1 MDQNMRFQANVY
13 IGLIV
18 GGGAFAV
25 YRAVCGWHSDDLPRF
40 LCSLALCVVA
50 SGLKVNLPGIQ
61 GTMSVN
67 FLFILI
73 GVNQMSLSE
82 TMAIGCAGT
91 LAQSIWKAKT
101 RVKGIRL
108 LFNVSNMAISVTG
121 SYVFCGLLPLKS
133 VPSLLLGAAVVFFFM
148 NTMPVAGVVALTEGR
163 RLVRTWRDF
172 YFWSFPFYV
181 VGAAIAW
188 LLCIVSDRSNWLSSF
203 LLMPILYL
211 VYRTYRVYLGRL
223 EDEKRHSAQ
232 LAEAQER
239 LMALSRQAGMAEI
252 ATGILHNVGNV
263 LNSVNVSTALVAGR
277 IRESRVGRLVT
288 LIHMLEEHSGDLQ
301 EFLARDPKGQ
311 HVLPYLAKLGEHFQS
326 ERDDLLV
333 ELESLSSHVDHIKRI
348 VATQQSYAKVSG
360 LVENVRLSDMVEDA
374 LRILEPE
381 FVRHKIQV
389 ERDFEPLPTIA
400 AEKHQILQILLNLLR
415 NAKQALKQAD
425 SEGGPVIRVHIR
437 RLGESRISLAIRD
450 NGVGLPPEN
459 LTQIFGHGF
468 TTKVNGHGFGLHSCA
483 LAASQMGGALRAE
496 SEGPGRGATF
506 TLELP
511 LKTADGVGKRT

>member
-1 MDQNMRFQANVY
+1 MDQKMCFRAKVY
-13 IGLIV
+13 IGFIV
-18 GGGAFAV
+18 AGGAWAV
-25 YRAVCGWHSDDLPRF
+25 YCAISGWHSDDLPRF
-40 LCSLALCVVA
+40 LCYLALCILA

-73 GVNQMSLSE
+73 GVSQMGLGE

-91 LAQSIWKAKT
+91 LAQCIWKAKSPI
-101 RVKGIRL
+101 KAIRL
-108 LFNVSNMAISVTG
+108 LFSVSSMAIAVTG
-121 SYVFCGLLPLKS
+121 SYVFCDFVSLKRA
-133 VPSLLLGAAVVFFFM
+133 PSLLLAVALVFFFM
-148 NTMPVAGVVALTEGR
+148 NTVPVAVVVALTEER
-163 RLVRTWRDF
+163 RLSQTWRDC
-172 YFWSFPFYV
+172 YFWSFPFYI
-181 VGAAIAW
+181 VGASIAW
-188 LLCIVSDRSNWLSSF
+188 LLCLVSRSSNWLTSL

-211 VYRTYRVYLGRL
+211 VYRSYRAYLSRL

-239 LMALSRQAGMAEI
+239 LMTLSRQAGMAEI

-277 IRESRVGRLVT
+277 IRESRVGKLVS

-301 EFLARDPKGQ
+301 EFLAKDPKGQ
-311 HVLPYLAKLGEHFQS
+311 HVLPYLAKLGAHFQS
-326 ERDDLLV
+326 ERDDLLA
-333 ELESLSSHVDHIKRI
+333 ELESLSSHVDHIKQI

-381 FVRHKIQV
+381 LVRHKIQV

-415 NAKQALKQAD
+415 NANQALKQAG
-425 SEGGPVIRVHIR
+425 EEEGPVIRVRIR
-437 RLGESRISLAIRD
+437 RLGESRISLAVRD

-459 LTQIFGHGF
+459 LTRIFGHGF
-468 TTKVNGHGFGLHSCA
+468 TTKINGHGFGLHSCA
-483 LAASQMGGALRAE
+483 LAASQMGGSLRAE

-511 LKTADGVGKRT
+511 LKIADGVEKRA

>member
-1 MDQNMRFQANVY
+1 
-13 IGLIV
+13 
-18 GGGAFAV
+18 
-25 YRAVCGWHSDDLPRF
+25 
-40 LCSLALCVVA
+40 
-50 SGLKVNLPGIQ
+50 
-61 GTMSVN
+61 
-67 FLFILI
+67 
-73 GVNQMSLSE
+73 
-82 TMAIGCAGT
+82 
-91 LAQSIWKAKT
+91 
-101 RVKGIRL
+101 
-108 LFNVSNMAISVTG
+108 
-121 SYVFCGLLPLKS
+121 
-133 VPSLLLGAAVVFFFM
+133 
-148 NTMPVAGVVALTEGR
+148 
-163 RLVRTWRDF
+163 
-172 YFWSFPFYV
+172 
-181 VGAAIAW
+181 
-188 LLCIVSDRSNWLSSF
+188 
-203 LLMPILYL
+203 MPILYL

>member
-1 MDQNMRFQANVY
+1 MDQKMRFQAKVY
-13 IGLIV
+13 IGFIL
-18 GGGAFAV
+18 GGGAWAM
-25 YRAVCGWHSDDLPRF
+25 YRAISGWHSDDLARF
-40 LCSLALCVVA
+40 LSYLALCVLA

-73 GVNQMSLSE
+73 GVSQMGLGE

-91 LAQSIWKAKT
+91 LAQCIWKA
-101 RVKGIRL
+101 RSPVKPIRL
-108 LFNVSNMAISVTG
+108 IFSVSSMAIAVTG
-121 SYVFCGLLPLKS
+121 AYVFCELVPLKRA
-133 VPSLLLGAAVVFFFM
+133 PSLLLAAALVFFFM
-148 NTMPVAGVVALTEGR
+148 NTVPVAVVVALTEGK
-163 RLVRTWRDF
+163 RLAQTWRDC

-181 VGAAIAW
+181 VGASIAW
-188 LLCIVSDRSNWLSSF
+188 LLCLVSRSSNWLSSL

-211 VYRTYRVYLGRL
+211 VYRSYRGYLNRL

-239 LMALSRQAGMAEI
+239 LIALSRQAGMAEI

-277 IRESRVGRLVT
+277 IRESRVDKLVS
-288 LIHMLEEHSGDLQ
+288 LIHMMKQHSGDLQ
-301 EFLARDPKGQ
+301 EFLGKDPKGQ

-326 ERDDLLV
+326 ERDGLLT

-360 LVENVRLSDMVEDA
+360 LVENVCLSDMVEDA

-381 FVRHKIQV
+381 LVRHKIEVQ
-389 ERDFEPLPTIA
+389 RDFEPLPTIA

-415 NAKQALKQAD
+415 NAKQALREA
-425 SEGGPVIRVHIR
+425 EGGPVIRVQIR
-437 RLGESRISLAIRD
+437 RLEESRISLAIRD

-459 LTQIFGHGF
+459 LTRIFGHGF

-483 LAASQMGGALRAE
+483 LAASQMGGSLRAE

-511 LKTADGVGKRT
+511 LKTADSIARRA